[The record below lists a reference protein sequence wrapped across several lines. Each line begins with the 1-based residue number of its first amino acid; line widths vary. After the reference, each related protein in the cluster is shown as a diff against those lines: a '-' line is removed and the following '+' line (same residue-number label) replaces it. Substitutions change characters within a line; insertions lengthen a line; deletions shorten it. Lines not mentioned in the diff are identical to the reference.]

1 MIILWW
7 WIIMNKSL
15 PHFLN
20 GGKCIT
26 TRGLQPSDSLG
37 AAWGLSACACV
48 SFEPL
53 VLWLRPTL
61 FSRLYQYK
69 IASVYVTSQ
78 SEHSVCVSCSESTSQ
93 ETWQFTYHIQT
104 AFVLDICHFH
114 SLVARSPLSS
124 LAVSLFSIFPEALAL
139 NQPSFYCLFVFNMLA
154 FEKWT
159 LSLTHKKTTAFIFSW
174 WVTSCGH
181 ESNYFSSLRDK

>member
-1 MIILWW
+1 MIMRIIKAIIITIMMIMIILWW

-78 SEHSVCVSCSESTSQ
+78 SEHSVCVCHAQRALPRRPGSLHITFKQLLFSISATSTLSLL
-93 ETWQFTYHIQT
+93 
-104 AFVLDICHFH
+104 VLP
-114 SLVARSPLSS
+114 SPLSPF
-124 LAVSLFSIFPEALAL
+124 LYLVSYQRLWL
-139 NQPSFYCLFVFNMLA
+139 
-154 FEKWT
+154 
-159 LSLTHKKTTAFIFSW
+159 
-174 WVTSCGH
+174 
-181 ESNYFSSLRDK
+181 